1 MNTAITCEECNKP
14 HPDLVEVKV
23 TAIFKGR
30 TNEWVTH
37 FCPRCLDYVQKQED
51 ILKWQEK
58 SHT

>member
-30 TNEWVTH
+30 TND
-37 FCPRCLDYVQKQED
+37 LKVQLENKIKPQ
-51 ILKWQEK
+51 
-58 SHT
+58 